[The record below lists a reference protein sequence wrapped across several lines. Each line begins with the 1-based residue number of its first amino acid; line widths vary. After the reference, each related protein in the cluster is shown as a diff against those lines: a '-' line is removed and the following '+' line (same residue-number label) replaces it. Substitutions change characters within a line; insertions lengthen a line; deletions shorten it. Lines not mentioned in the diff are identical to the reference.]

1 MRVLA
6 CRHDRVHRPQH
17 SHSRRRLRQ
26 RPADGPEDR
35 CQGGEF
41 IFRVMNGEVLDV
53 LISNAGI
60 VSGKPLH
67 EIPDEEN

>member
-1 MRVLA
+1 MTA
-6 CRHDRVHRPQH
+6 PADRNVPIH
-17 SHSRRRLRQ
+17 RRRLRQ

-35 CQGGEF
+35 CQGGKL
-41 IFRVMNGEVLDV
+41 ILRDMNREVLDV

-60 VSGKPLH
+60 VSGKPLR